1 MDAETQEE
9 MTASLI
15 LNRGVHLAKWLQSIG
30 LGHGDYISIN
40 SENSLDFASVPVA
53 TFLIGATFAP
63 LNPDYTP
70 GEELFPYHA
79 LIKFRMALITIFCK
93 LLLFS

>member
-1 MDAETQEE
+1 

-15 LNRGVHLAKWLQSIG
+15 LNRGVHLAKWLQSVG

-40 SENSLDFASVPVA
+40 SENSVDFAPVPVA
-53 TFLIGATFAP
+53 TFLIGGTFAP

-70 GEELFPYHA
+70 GEDELFYYHH
-79 LIKFRMALITIFCK
+79 FC
-93 LLLFS
+93 SVIDN

>member
-1 MDAETQEE
+1 

-15 LNRGVHLAKWLQSIG
+15 LNRGVRLAKWLQSVG

-40 SENSLDFASVPVA
+40 SENSLDFAPVPVA

-70 GEELFPYHA
+70 GKEYSRYLCCIVYN
-79 LIKFRMALITIFCK
+79 
-93 LLLFS
+93 